1 MSQALGDFLPEEAL
15 SAPPSNFR
23 WLALALE
30 EFLRYRRARYAKP
43 RSGFRPHL
51 RKRC

>member
-1 MSQALGDFLPEEAL
+1 MSQAFSDFLPKKPL

-30 EFLRYRRARYAKP
+30 EFLRYRRPRYAKP
-43 RSGFRPHL
+43 NSGFRPHF